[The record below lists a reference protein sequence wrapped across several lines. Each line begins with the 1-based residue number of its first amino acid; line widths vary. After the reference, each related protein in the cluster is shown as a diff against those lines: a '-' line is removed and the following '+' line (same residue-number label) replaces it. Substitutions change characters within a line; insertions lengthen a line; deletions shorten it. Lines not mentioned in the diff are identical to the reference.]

1 MPLLFVQV
9 LPKYATSPFLVQ
21 LSGSRLLL
29 EIPEV

>member
-9 LPKYATSPFLVQ
+9 LSKYATSPFLVQ

-29 EIPEV
+29 EIPKV